1 MKVTGIEV
9 PWREGEL
16 DFRGVVGYSSIGDRA
31 AVATGDE
38 VVIGSAPVDQLRRSA
53 IDRARREGAAG

>member
-1 MKVTGIEV
+1 MQVTGIEV

-16 DFRGVVGYSSIGDRA
+16 DFRGVVGFAAIGDRA

-38 VVIGSAPVDQLRRSA
+38 VVVGPRPPDQCAKRN
-53 IDRARREGAAG
+53 

>member
-16 DFRGVVGYSSIGDRA
+16 DFRGVVGTRPTAIAPPSRT
-31 AVATGDE
+31 ATT
-38 VVIGSAPVDQLRRSA
+38 S
-53 IDRARREGAAG
+53 